1 MNSFLIIQTASI
13 GDVILATS
21 LVEKLHQHYPQAEID
36 FLLKKGTETLF
47 AGHPLVNRLLIWDK
61 SQHKYENLRKL
72 IRSIRQNRYDA
83 VINIQ
88 RFAGTGLITALS
100 GANMKIGFSK
110 NPLSVFF
117 TRRFKHAMRRSNTHE
132 TLRNHMLIR
141 HLTDNEPGPV
151 KLYPSARHYAAT
163 SQYKTHKYITIA
175 PASLW
180 YTKQYPHA
188 KWVEFVADIDPS
200 LYIYFLGSGQDKT
213 SCDRIIDESQHP
225 HCMNLAGKL
234 SLLETAAL
242 MKDAGMNFV
251 NDSAP
256 LHLASAMNAPVTAIF
271 CSTIPEFGFGPLSDD
286 AEVVQAKK
294 ELECKPCGLHGWD
307 KCPKEHFD
315 CALAIDKNQ
324 LLKRIK

>member
-13 GDVILATS
+13 GDVILASS
-21 LVEKLHQHYPQAEID
+21 LVEKLHRHYPKAEID
-36 FLLKKGTETLF
+36 FLLKKGSEALF
-47 AGHPLVNRLLIWDK
+47 IGHPLIHRLLIWDK
-61 SQHKYENLRKL
+61 SRDKYKNLREL
-72 IRSIRQNRYDA
+72 IRLVRKNRYEG

-110 NPLSVFF
+110 NPFSLFF
-117 TRRFKHAMRRSNTHE
+117 TKRLKHAIRRSNTHE
-132 TLRNHMLIR
+132 IHRNHMLIR
-141 HLTDNEPGPV
+141 QLTDDEPGPV
-151 KLYPSARHYAAT
+151 KLYPSARDFAMT
-163 SQYKTHKYITIA
+163 SQYKTRKYITIA

-180 YTKQYPHA
+180 YTKQYPQS

-200 LYIYFLGSGQDKT
+200 LYIYFLGSGQDKPM
-213 SCDRIIDESQHP
+213 CDGIIKEAQHP
-225 HCMNLAGKL
+225 HCLNLAGKL

-242 MKDAGMNFV
+242 MRDAGMNFV

-271 CSTIPEFGFGPLSDD
+271 CSTVPEFGFGPLSDD
-286 AEVVQAKK
+286 AEVVQAGK
-294 ELECKPCGLHGWD
+294 ELDCKPCGLHGWN
-307 KCPKEHFD
+307 KCPREHFD
-315 CALAIDKNQ
+315 CAMTIDKNQ